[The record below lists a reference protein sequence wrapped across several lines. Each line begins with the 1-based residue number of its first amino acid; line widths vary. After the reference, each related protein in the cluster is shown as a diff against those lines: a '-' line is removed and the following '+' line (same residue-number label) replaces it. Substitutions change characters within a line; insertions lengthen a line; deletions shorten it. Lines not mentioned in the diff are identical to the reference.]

1 MAHAFAHY
9 DPEEYSI
16 IFNGIPIEG
25 FAEDDFL
32 DIEYDSEGYQDQIGA
47 DGHVVR
53 YKSSDQRAT
62 VTFTLMPS
70 SPSNKV
76 LSAMYNADI
85 KSPNGIGVGPLLIR
99 NTQGAT
105 VFMGSQAWIQKMPQ
119 VTLGKEIG
127 EREWVIRVAKLEGF
141 IA

>member
-1 MAHAFAHY
+1 MAQAFAHY

-25 FAEDDFL
+25 FAEDNYV
-32 DIEYDSEGYQDQIGA
+32 DIEFDSEGFQDQIGA

-62 VTFTLMPS
+62 VTFVLMPS
-70 SPSNKV
+70 SPSNNL
-76 LSAMYNADI
+76 LSVMYNADT

-99 NTQGAT
+99 NTRGAT
-105 VFMGSQAWIQKMPQ
+105 VFMGSQAWIQKIPKFI
-119 VTLGKEIG
+119 LGKEVG
-127 EREWVIRVAKLEGF
+127 EREWVIRVAKLEAF
-141 IA
+141 VA

>member
-9 DPEEYSI
+9 DPEEYSV

-25 FAEDDFL
+25 FAKDNYL
-32 DIEYDSEGYQDQIGA
+32 DIEFDAEGYQDQIGA

-53 YKSSDQRAT
+53 YKSSDQLAT
-62 VTFTLMPS
+62 VTFVLMPS
-70 SPSNKV
+70 SPSNKL
-76 LSAMYNADI
+76 LSVMYNADI
-85 KSPNGIGVGPLLIR
+85 KSPNGIRVGPLLIR

-105 VFMGSQAWIQKMPQ
+105 VLMGSQAWIQKMPKF
-119 VTLGKEIG
+119 TLGKEIG
-127 EREWVIRVAKLEGF
+127 VREWIVRVAKLEAF